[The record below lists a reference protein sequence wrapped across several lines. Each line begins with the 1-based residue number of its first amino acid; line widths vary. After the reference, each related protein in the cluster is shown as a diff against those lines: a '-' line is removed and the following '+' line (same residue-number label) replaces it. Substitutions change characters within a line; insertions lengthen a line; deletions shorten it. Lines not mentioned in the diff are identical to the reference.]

1 MHELDRN
8 SISGWIESFN
18 KHNVMIKISHSTQQY
33 PYILVHTQYTA
44 VPTYILVHTQYIVYG
59 LINQSTKATKIH

>member
-8 SISGWIESFN
+8 SISGWIELFN
-18 KHNVMIKISHSTQQY
+18 KHNVMIKISHITQQY
-33 PYILVHTQYTA
+33 P
-44 VPTYILVHTQYIVYG
+44 YILVHTQYIVYG

>member
-18 KHNVMIKISHSTQQY
+18 KHNVMIKISHITQQY
-33 PYILVHTQYTA
+33 P
-44 VPTYILVHTQYIVYG
+44 YILVHTQYIVYG